1 MEIHV
6 YNYLEFSFHVQTA
19 LTNHTV
25 TGGVQ
30 LYTCISIQS
39 PFERMAKGMT
49 DLSGDGSVLKKV
61 LRNGIGPVV
70 PEGAV
75 VRGKQHQSPFIAF
88 SIPLQSIT
96 MDTSSILTNHMIQ

>member
-1 MEIHV
+1 
-6 YNYLEFSFHVQTA
+6 
-19 LTNHTV
+19 
-25 TGGVQ
+25 
-30 LYTCISIQS
+30 
-39 PFERMAKGMT
+39 MAKGMT

-96 MDTSSILTNHMIQ
+96 MDTSSILTNHMTPVDCVTASNSSVLVRER